1 MKFKKFSLIFL
12 FHFFFISLLGAQE
25 INIKWGKDYQ
35 FPKRTYIKKI
45 IGGDES
51 GFYVLKSQGERGNK
65 EGEMIL
71 EKYLSDNITLI
82 TSSRLSVPKIKG
94 ENVRYEQILLLN
106 GNLILFTSYY
116 DKAEGTNAVY
126 AQFIDHTGKNIS
138 DVKQLNK
145 FSAQQKKNT
154 GNFEVVLSQDS
165 SMILLCS
172 SEPFEKYANEKLSYK
187 VFDGNLNHI
196 WSTELELPYSGKEL
210 KISNHIL
217 DSYGNVH
224 MLAKVVRNEK
234 GEKGQANYYFTI
246 LSYIY
251 KEDAVK
257 EYELSLRD
265 KSISDIAFKL
275 SNTGDLIAAGFYSNT
290 TRGQQSTNT
299 QFGFNVMAT
308 QEQKSLVAGT
318 FFMKIDQRTQK
329 VISRGIKEFDKTFLS
344 EFMSTKNIEKGKEL
358 YSYLIDHLII
368 REDGGVILVG
378 EQYFSSMICNYD
390 PRTGIRNC
398 NYHYY
403 YNDIVVVNINP
414 DGSIDW
420 ARKIPKK
427 QHSVNDRG
435 FYSSYICVY
444 DTDKLFLLFNDN
456 PKNIGLKEERKMR
469 YMNNPLKAIVM
480 LASIDDKGVMTR
492 SPLFSAK
499 DQKVIVRP
507 KIFRQT
513 GSNTAI
519 VYGQKR
525 KTYKMGRMNFTS
537 QTPVI
542 STN

>member
-1 MKFKKFSLIFL
+1 MNLKSLSILITFFSLV
-12 FHFFFISLLGAQE
+12 FHFSFAQE
-25 INIKWGKDYQ
+25 INVKWGKDYQ
-35 FPKRTYIKKI
+35 FPKRSYIKKI
-45 IGGDES
+45 IGEDAT
-51 GFYVLKSQGERGNK
+51 GFYVLRSQGERNNR

-71 EKYLSDNITLI
+71 ERYSTDNITLL
-82 TSSRLSVPKIKG
+82 SSSKISVPKIKG
-94 ENVRYEQILLLN
+94 ESVRYEQILYLN

-116 DKAEGTNAVY
+116 DKTEGTNAVY
-126 AQFIDHTGKNIS
+126 AQFLDETGRVNS
-138 DVKQLNK
+138 EVRQLNK
-145 FSAQQKKNT
+145 FPALQRKNT
-154 GNFEVVLSQDS
+154 GDFEIVVSQDS
-165 SMILLCS
+165 SMILICS
-172 SEPFEKYANEKLSYK
+172 SEPFEKYSNEKLSYR
-187 VFDGNLNHI
+187 VFDLELNPI

-217 DSYGNVH
+217 DNTGNVH
-224 MLAKVVRNEK
+224 MLAKVIRKDKN
-234 GEKGQANYYFTI
+234 EKGQANYYFTI

-251 KEDAVK
+251 KDDAVK

-275 SNTGDLIAAGFYSNT
+275 SPSGDLVAAGFYSNT
-290 TRGQQSTNT
+290 TRGQQTSNT
-299 QFGFNVMAT
+299 QFGFNIMST

-318 FFMKIDQRTQK
+318 FYMKIDQRNQK
-329 VISRGIKEFDKTFLS
+329 VISRGIKEFDKSFLS
-344 EFMSTKNIEKGKEL
+344 EFMSSKNIDKGKEL

-368 REDGGVILVG
+368 REDGGAILVG

-420 ARKIPKK
+420 ARKVPKK

-444 DTDKLFLLFNDN
+444 DSQKLFLLFNDN
-456 PKNIGLKEERKMR
+456 AKNIGQQDERRIR
-469 YMNNPLKAIVM
+469 YMNNAQRAIVM
-480 LASIDDKGVMTR
+480 LATVDNKGNVKR

-507 KIFRQT
+507 KIFKQT
-513 GSNTAI
+513 GANSGI
-519 VYGQKR
+519 MYGQKR
-525 KTYKMGRMNFTS
+525 KTYKMGRMLFS
-537 QTPVI
+537 AI
-542 STN
+542 